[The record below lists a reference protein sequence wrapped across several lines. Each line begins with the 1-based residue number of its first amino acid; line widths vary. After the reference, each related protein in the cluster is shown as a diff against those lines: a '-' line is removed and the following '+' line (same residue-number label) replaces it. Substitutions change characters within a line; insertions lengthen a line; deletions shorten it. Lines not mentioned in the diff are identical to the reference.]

1 MKHAILFAFL
11 VSAHAE
17 TLHYVVNWQSG
28 LSLGEATLSSSRALW
43 VVGGTE
49 SPRWSFDM
57 DIDASVPG
65 FAIRDHY
72 SSTATPNGTGP
83 EICSLK
89 LDKTV
94 SRGTHKSEEK
104 VTFDQEEHTITRAM
118 QPEGDGGGK
127 SDASVSACARDGLAF
142 LQVVRQEL
150 AQGRLV
156 PQQPVVL
163 GSQYNVRLEFAG
175 TETLKKLGQPIE
187 TDHIHATIRGPASDL
202 GVEVFFAKDAVRTPV
217 LARIPLPLGT
227 FTVELAH

>member
-1 MKHAILFAFL
+1 MKHAILFTLL

-72 SSTATPNGTGP
+72 TSTATPSGGTGP
-83 EICSLK
+83 EICSAK
-89 LDKTV
+89 LEKTV
-94 SRGTHKSEEK
+94 SRGIHKGEETE
-104 VTFDQEEHTITRAM
+104 TFDQDQHTVSRETH
-118 QPEGDGGGK
+118 PEGIGGT
-127 SDASVSACARDGLAF
+127 SDISVAPCARDGLTF
-142 LQVVRQEL
+142 LQFVRQEL

-156 PQQPVVL
+156 PQQPVIL
-163 GSQYNVRLEFAG
+163 GSLYNVRLEFAG

-187 TDHIHATIRGPASDL
+187 ADHIHATIKGPASDL
-202 GVEVFFAKDAVRTPV
+202 GVDVFFAKDAVRTPV
-217 LARIPLPLGT
+217 LARIPLALGT